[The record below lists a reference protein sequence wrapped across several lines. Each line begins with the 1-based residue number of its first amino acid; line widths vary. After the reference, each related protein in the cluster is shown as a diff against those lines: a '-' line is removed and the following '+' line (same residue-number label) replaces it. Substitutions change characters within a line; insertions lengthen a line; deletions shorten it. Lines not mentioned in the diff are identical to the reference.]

1 MYFEPRRVSK
11 MISPISTPN
20 SALIA
25 TESSENK
32 RSLEKVKSEEVQEVT
47 SKFDQIKESIK
58 NNDYKI
64 DLQKTSEKM
73 ALNLLNL

>member
-1 MYFEPRRVSK
+1 
-11 MISPISTPN
+11 MISSISTAN
-20 SALIA
+20 STLIA

-32 RSLEKVKSEEVQEVT
+32 RSLEKTKSEEVQEVA
-47 SKFDQIKESIK
+47 SKFAQIKESIK

>member
-1 MYFEPRRVSK
+1 
-11 MISPISTPN
+11 MINPINVTS

-32 RSLEKVKSEEVQEVT
+32 RSLEKVKSEGINEVDNKLV
-47 SKFDQIKESIK
+47 QIKESIRS
-58 NNDYKI
+58 NSYKI

-73 ALNLLNL
+73 ALNLLGL

>member
-1 MYFEPRRVSK
+1 
-11 MISPISTPN
+11 MINPINVTS

-32 RSLEKVKSEEVQEVT
+32 RSLEKVKSEGINEVDNKLVQ
-47 SKFDQIKESIK
+47 FKESIRS
-58 NNDYKI
+58 NSYKI

-73 ALNLLNL
+73 ALNLLGL